1 MATVEETLNN
11 FKKAYGEPPEGFEE
25 FRQSLQFVD
34 PLLPETSVPSI
45 CKGYLLPSGIQIHDI
60 MLQPYFESR
69 TMSARPSD
77 VIVASYPKCGT
88 TWTQEICYL
97 ILHGVD
103 LQKANSKT
111 LEERIPFIEIPPIG
125 IKGIEKM
132 PDPRLIKTHLPYDD
146 LPLNFRKN
154 KTKVVYI
161 ARNPKDT
168 VVSFYHFLKMV
179 GFFGYT
185 GTIDRFLDLLIDNKL
200 IYGDMVEHFLGYWK
214 RRNDGNVLFLTY
226 EGLQKD
232 FKGELRKIAKF
243 LGKPLTEE
251 QVDQVTD
258 HCSFASMS
266 KNPMTNYSQ
275 GGATVKGEGSQTSFM
290 RKGKVG
296 DWRNHFSPD
305 MSRKMDD
312 YIEKALQ
319 GSDLKFDYELH

>member
-1 MATVEETLNN
+1 
-11 FKKAYGEPPEGFEE
+11 
-25 FRQSLQFVD
+25 
-34 PLLPETSVPSI
+34 
-45 CKGYLLPSGIQIHDI
+45 
-60 MLQPYFESR
+60 
-69 TMSARPSD
+69 MSARPSD